1 MRDITILMDTT
12 QGRPARLLEALF
24 GRGVN
29 VDAGCLFPRT
39 ESRVMHIAVEDE
51 DVEKVH
57 EVAAELGVAVADDRE
72 CVVVP
77 PGFPGGVAAIGSRV
91 AEAGVTVNLAYFG
104 ASGQVVLSTTQLDK
118 TREALGL

>member
-12 QGRPARLLEALF
+12 QGRPARFLEALF

-29 VDAGCLFPRT
+29 VDAGCLFART
-39 ESRVMHIAVEDE
+39 EGRVMHVAVEDHE
-51 DVEKVH
+51 VPVVH
-57 EVAAELGVAVADDRE
+57 EVAVEQGATVADDRE

-77 PGFPGGVAAIGSRV
+77 PGFPGGVAAIGTRV
-91 AEAGVTVNLAYFG
+91 AEAGVTINLAYFG